1 MLLLK
6 RKISYNSEQKN
17 GFLTKFYL
25 VWRENQLNM
34 CLLRT
39 FGHSLF
45 KKSEISS
52 KKCFKKR
59 CISDQRSSLSCIQ
72 TLAKCIF
79 DKILFSLERK
89 SVKYV
94 FTKDFWSLFKS
105 EIPSKNP

>member
-17 GFLTKFYL
+17 VFLTKFYL

-52 KKCFKKR
+52 KN
-59 CISDQRSSLSCIQ
+59 
-72 TLAKCIF
+72 A
-79 DKILFSLERK
+79 
-89 SVKYV
+89 
-94 FTKDFWSLFKS
+94 
-105 EIPSKNP
+105 SKNVVFQMREALCLVFKH